1 MRGTCKTA
9 WLTIF
14 VFMRG
19 ESKTQEPHLVFMPA
33 RLGPTAR
40 LGSPARLRPPSR
52 LGLPAGLSLP
62 ARPRPL
68 DCDGPC
74 SFGEVIESCSQHLGF
89 GCSCDSP
96 RHCGFLWSF
105 SFCSALRRYLVS
117 YHRIIDHLP
126 SICLD
131 HGVKREA
138 AMGRRCGFGGKTRTQ
153 NTGQGRVPSV
163 LPRWHPKAI
172 RTRVTRLLMR
182 TIAAATFILAIAASL
197 FLPKQ
202 AWAADDVVLLAMRTL
217 ANRRSDI
224 LAQTPLSV
232 TGPLV
237 RTGATSTAPI
247 LAVTVCIAL
256 IACILFAIWRRGK
269 H

>member
-1 MRGTCKTA
+1 
-9 WLTIF
+9 
-14 VFMRG
+14 
-19 ESKTQEPHLVFMPA
+19 MPA

-40 LGSPARLRPPSR
+40 LELLAGLRPPTR
-52 LGLPAGLSLP
+52 LGRP

-74 SFGEVIESCSQHLGF
+74 SFGGAIESCSPHLEF
-89 GCSCDSP
+89 DCSCDSP
-96 RHCGFLWSF
+96 RRCGFLWSF

-117 YHRIIDHLP
+117 YPRIIDHLP
-126 SICLD
+126 FICLD
-131 HGVKREA
+131 HGVKREV
-138 AMGRRCGFGGKTRTQ
+138 AMGRRCGFGDKTRTQ
-153 NTGQGRVPSV
+153 NTGQGRAPSV

-172 RTRVTRLLMR
+172 NARVTRLLMR
-182 TIAAATFILAIAASL
+182 TIAAATIVLAIAASL

-237 RTGATSTAPI
+237 KSGATSVAPI

-256 IACILFAIWRRGK
+256 IACILMAIWRRGK

>member
-1 MRGTCKTA
+1 
-9 WLTIF
+9 
-14 VFMRG
+14 
-19 ESKTQEPHLVFMPA
+19 MPA
-33 RLGPTAR
+33 RLG
-40 LGSPARLRPPSR
+40 LL
-52 LGLPAGLSLP
+52 AGL
-62 ARPRPL
+62 RPL
-68 DCDGPC
+68 DCNGLC
-74 SFGEVIESCSQHLGF
+74 SFDEVIESCSQHLKF

-96 RHCGFLWSF
+96 RRCGFLWSF
-105 SFCSALRRYLVS
+105 SFCSTLRRYLVS

-126 SICLD
+126 SICLG

-153 NTGQGRVPSV
+153 NTGQGRAPSV
-163 LPRWHPKAI
+163 LLRCHPKAI
-172 RTRVTRLLMR
+172 HTRVTRLLIC
-182 TIAAATFILAIAASL
+182 TIAAATFVLAIAASL

-202 AWAADDVVLLAMRTL
+202 AWAADGVALLAMRTL

-237 RTGATSTAPI
+237 KTGATSTAPI

>member
-1 MRGTCKTA
+1 
-9 WLTIF
+9 
-14 VFMRG
+14 
-19 ESKTQEPHLVFMPA
+19 MPA

-40 LGSPARLRPPSR
+40 LELLAGLRPPARLGR
-52 LGLPAGLSLP
+52 P
-62 ARPRPL
+62 ARPRQL

-74 SFGEVIESCSQHLGF
+74 SFGEVIESCSPHLEF

-96 RHCGFLWSF
+96 RRCGFLWSF
-105 SFCSALRRYLVS
+105 SFCSALRRYLVI

-153 NTGQGRVPSV
+153 NTGQGRAPSV
-163 LPRWHPKAI
+163 LLRWHPKAI
-172 RTRVTRLLMR
+172 HTRVTRLLIC
-182 TIAAATFILAIAASL
+182 TIAAATFVLAIAASL
-197 FLPKQ
+197 FPLKQ
-202 AWAADDVVLLAMRTL
+202 AWAADGVALLAMRTL
-217 ANRRSDI
+217 ANRRSNI

-237 RTGATSTAPI
+237 KTGATSMAPI
-247 LAVTVCIAL
+247 LAVMVCIAL
-256 IACILFAIWRRGK
+256 IACILIAIWRRGK

>member
-1 MRGTCKTA
+1 MRGECKTA

-19 ESKTQEPHLVFMPA
+19 ESITQEPHLVFMPA
-33 RLGPTAR
+33 RLGPPAR
-40 LGSPARLRPPSR
+40 LGR
-52 LGLPAGLSLP
+52 P
-62 ARPRPL
+62 ARPKPL
-68 DCDGPC
+68 DCDGLC
-74 SFGEVIESCSQHLGF
+74 SFGEVIESCSLHLEF

-96 RHCGFLWSF
+96 RRCSFLWSF

-126 SICLD
+126 FICLG
-131 HGVKREA
+131 HGVKREV

-153 NTGQGRVPSV
+153 NTGQGRAPSV

-172 RTRVTRLLMR
+172 NARVTRLLMR
-182 TIAAATFILAIAASL
+182 TIAAATFVLAIAAPL

-202 AWAADDVVLLAMRTL
+202 AWAADDVALLAMRTL
-217 ANRRSDI
+217 ANHRSGI

-237 RTGATSTAPI
+237 RTGVTSTAPI

-256 IACILFAIWRRGK
+256 IACILIAIWRRGK

>member
-1 MRGTCKTA
+1 MRGECKTA

-14 VFMRG
+14 VFMKG

-33 RLGPTAR
+33 RLGPPAR
-40 LGSPARLRPPSR
+40 LGLLAGLRPPARLGR
-52 LGLPAGLSLP
+52 P

-74 SFGEVIESCSQHLGF
+74 SFGGAIESCSPHLEF

-96 RHCGFLWSF
+96 RRCGFLWSF

-117 YHRIIDHLP
+117 YPRIIDHLP

-138 AMGRRCGFGGKTRTQ
+138 AMGRQCGFGGKTRTQ
-153 NTGQGRVPSV
+153 NTGQGRAPSV

-172 RTRVTRLLMR
+172 NARVTRLLMR
-182 TIAAATFILAIAASL
+182 TIAAATFVLAIAAPL

-202 AWAADDVVLLAMRTL
+202 AWAADDVALLAMRTL

-237 RTGATSTAPI
+237 RTGTASMVPM

-256 IACILFAIWRRGK
+256 IACILMAIWRRGK